1 MVELVCVRKIEEN
14 LDDVEENITGIR
26 EPAPSSR
33 AVVPTIDIYT
43 ARVIFDLTQ
52 RMVEDTVDKRVSLLE
67 KKIEE
72 RDMEIMRSIRRIQ
85 SGIAIRHSRE
95 KTSWWQRLFN
105 RGS

>member
-1 MVELVCVRKIEEN
+1 MVELVCIRKAKEN
-14 LDDVEENITGIR
+14 LDDSTD
-26 EPAPSSR
+26 PAPFSR

-43 ARVIFDLTQ
+43 AKVIFDLTQ

-85 SGIAIRHSRE
+85 SGMAIRNSRE

-105 RGS
+105 RRN